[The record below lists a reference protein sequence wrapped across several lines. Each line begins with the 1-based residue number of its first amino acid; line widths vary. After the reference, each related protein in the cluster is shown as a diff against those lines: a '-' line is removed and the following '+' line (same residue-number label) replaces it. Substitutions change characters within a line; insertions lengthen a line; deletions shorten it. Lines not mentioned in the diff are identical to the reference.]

1 MSDTHSTLAAQP
13 QRRDARPGFWRDLF
27 TKEDGWAIWIS
38 LAIVVLAYAL
48 FASGGSIKWL
58 AVAPAKWTTLGEA
71 AADLGKKLPQYVS
84 LFVLWAVLFSVALA
98 VIGQRVSHFLVSFA
112 ALFVVSVLIFELGAW
127 ANASKYNLEPPLVAL
142 VLGLLISNLFRVPE
156 WLAAGFRVEFY
167 IKVGIVLLG
176 ATLPFT
182 LLVWAGPI
190 AVVQASIVSLV
201 TFGVIFWAAR
211 AFGLDKRFAA
221 VLGVGGAVCGV
232 SASIAIAGAVRA
244 KREEASVSITLV
256 ILWAIVMI
264 FVLPFVSRAL
274 GLPTG
279 VAGAWIGTSEFA
291 DAAGIAAA
299 QAYGDLARH
308 GDAAIA
314 GSPEAAVQAFT
325 LMKVVGR
332 DIWIGIWAFVLA
344 IVATTRWED
353 ESLATSAS
361 TTGATQAGIG
371 SGEGGV
377 TAAVASSAATPAQS
391 ATSLAA
397 SASSSSV
404 DGSSV
409 QPGAAGGVV
418 RARVGAGEIWARFPK
433 FVIGF
438 VIASA
443 FVTWVASHYSLAD
456 YRSVVIPALVAPI
469 TALRTWAFIFCFF
482 SIGLTTR
489 FGTLAKTG
497 VKPFLAFTIG
507 VVVNIVL
514 GYVLSVHVFGGYW
527 AGLGQ

>member
-1 MSDTHSTLAAQP
+1 MSDTQSTIAARAQGG
-13 QRRDARPGFWRDLF
+13 DLKPGFWRDLVA
-27 TKEDGWAIWIS
+27 KEDWWAIWIA
-38 LAIVVLAYAL
+38 LAIIVVSYGL
-48 FASGGSIKWL
+48 FASGSSIKWL
-58 AVAPAKWTTLGEA
+58 AVAPTKWTTLGEA
-71 AADLGKKLPQYVS
+71 AADLGKKLPQYAS
-84 LFVLWAVLFSVALA
+84 LFVVWAVLFGVSLA
-98 VIGQRVSHFLVSFA
+98 IIGHRVSRFLVSFLV
-112 ALFVVSVLIFELGAW
+112 LFVVSTLIFELGAW

-142 VLGLLISNLFRVPE
+142 VLGLLISNVVRLPD
-156 WLAAGFRVEFY
+156 WLSAGFRVEFY
-167 IKVGIVLLG
+167 IKVGIILLG

-182 LLVWAGPI
+182 LLVWAGPV

-201 TFGVIFWAAR
+201 TFGVIFAAGR
-211 AFGLDKRFAA
+211 ALGLDKRFAA

-244 KREEASVSITLV
+244 KREHASVSITLV

-264 FVLPFVSRAL
+264 FVLPFVARAL

-279 VAGAWIGTSEFA
+279 IAGAWIGTSEFA

-299 QAYGDLARH
+299 QAYGDLAKH

-314 GSPEAAVQAFT
+314 GSPEAALQAFT

-344 IVATTRWED
+344 IVATTRWEREPEAD
-353 ESLATSAS
+353 AVAQGGAAS
-361 TTGATQAGIG
+361 TAF
-371 SGEGGV
+371 
-377 TAAVASSAATPAQS
+377 
-391 ATSLAA
+391 
-397 SASSSSV
+397 
-404 DGSSV
+404 
-409 QPGAAGGVV
+409 

-438 VIASA
+438 VLASA
-443 FVTWVASHYSLAD
+443 LVTWVASHYSLAE
-456 YRSVVIPALVAPI
+456 YRSVVTPGLVAPI

-507 VVVNIVL
+507 VAVNIVL
-514 GYVLSVHVFGGYW
+514 GYVLSVHVFGTYW
-527 AGLGQ
+527 TGLGQ